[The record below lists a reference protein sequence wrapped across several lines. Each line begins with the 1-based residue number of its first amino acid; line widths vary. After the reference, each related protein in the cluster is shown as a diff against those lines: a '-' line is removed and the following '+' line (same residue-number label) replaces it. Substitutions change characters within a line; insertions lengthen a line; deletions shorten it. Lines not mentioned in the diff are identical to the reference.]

1 MTLLGRSTS
10 VGQVSSIHEVKSQK
24 GELTMRRVTDQVIL
38 IIYGLILGCTIKIDA
53 SLVIALLLAISYLAM
68 MTLADAKSL
77 WRPLL
82 FTGLFYG
89 FSIIY
94 PLCLL
99 FSPLIA
105 YHLISRQ
112 NKLMLG
118 ISLLL
123 IIDLSFQ
130 SDVISLFPTGT
141 FLAFGLMIA
150 GYAVT
155 QTRQID
161 KLASS
166 LQKTRDDSTELT
178 LLLQDKNRSLR
189 DKQDYEIYAATLKE
203 RNRIAREIHDNVGHL
218 LSRAILITGAMK
230 MTNQISG
237 LQEPFESL
245 DSSLGEAMDSIR
257 KSVHDLH
264 DDAVDLEKAL
274 EEIIADF
281 SFCSVDFSYHLSKTI
296 AREVKYNVI
305 AIVKEALNN
314 VMKHSNAKLVQ
325 LTVSESE
332 DLYQVMIEDNGTTI
346 SPNTPT
352 NPLNIETRGIGLINM
367 TERVKKL
374 HGTIIFYSQN
384 GFRIYIKLPKH

>member
-10 VGQVSSIHEVKSQK
+10 VGQVSSIHEVNAQK
-24 GELTMRRVTDQVIL
+24 GGTTMRRVTNQVIL

-94 PLCLL
+94 ALCLL

-237 LQEPFESL
+237 LQEPFDSL

-281 SFCSVDFSYHLSKTI
+281 SFCPVDFSYHLSKTI

-314 VMKHSNAKLVQ
+314 VMKHSNANLVQ

-374 HGTIIFYSQN
+374 HGTITFYSQN

>member
-161 KLASS
+161 KLTSS

-314 VMKHSNAKLVQ
+314 VMKHSNANLVQ

-352 NPLNIETRGIGLINM
+352 NPLNIETSGIGLINM

-374 HGTIIFYSQN
+374 HGTITFYSQN

>member
-10 VGQVSSIHEVKSQK
+10 VGQVSSIHEVNAQK
-24 GELTMRRVTDQVIL
+24 GGTTMRRVTNQVIL

-161 KLASS
+161 KLTSS

-314 VMKHSNAKLVQ
+314 VMKHSNANLVQ

-374 HGTIIFYSQN
+374 HGTITFYSQN

>member
-77 WRPLL
+77 WRPIL
-82 FTGLFYG
+82 FTGLFFA

-314 VMKHSNAKLVQ
+314 VMKHSNANLVQ

-374 HGTIIFYSQN
+374 HGTITFYSQN

>member
-10 VGQVSSIHEVKSQK
+10 VGQVSSIHEVNAQK
-24 GELTMRRVTDQVIL
+24 GGTTMRRVTDQVIL

-237 LQEPFESL
+237 LQEPFDSL

-314 VMKHSNAKLVQ
+314 VMKHSNANLVQ

-374 HGTIIFYSQN
+374 HGTITFYSQN

>member
-161 KLASS
+161 KLTSS

-314 VMKHSNAKLVQ
+314 VMKHSNANLVQ

-374 HGTIIFYSQN
+374 HGTITFYSQN

>member
-161 KLASS
+161 KLTSS

-281 SFCSVDFSYHLSKTI
+281 SFCSVDFSYYLSKTI

-314 VMKHSNAKLVQ
+314 VMKHSNANLVQ

-352 NPLNIETRGIGLINM
+352 NPLNIETRGIGLINI

-374 HGTIIFYSQN
+374 HGTITFYSQN

>member
-10 VGQVSSIHEVKSQK
+10 VGQVSSIHEVNAQK
-24 GELTMRRVTDQVIL
+24 GGTTMRRVTNQVIL

-123 IIDLSFQ
+123 IIDLSLQ

-237 LQEPFESL
+237 LQEPFDSL

-314 VMKHSNAKLVQ
+314 VMKHSNANLVQ

-374 HGTIIFYSQN
+374 HGTITFYSQN

>member
-10 VGQVSSIHEVKSQK
+10 VGQVSSIHEVNAQK
-24 GELTMRRVTDQVIL
+24 GGTTMRRVTNQVIL

-161 KLASS
+161 KLTSS

-314 VMKHSNAKLVQ
+314 VLKHSNANLVQ

-374 HGTIIFYSQN
+374 HGTITFYSQN
-384 GFRIYIKLPKH
+384 GFRIYIKLTKH

>member
-10 VGQVSSIHEVKSQK
+10 VGQVSSIHEVNAQK
-24 GELTMRRVTDQVIL
+24 GGTTMRRVTNQVIL

-314 VMKHSNAKLVQ
+314 VMKHSNANLVQ

-374 HGTIIFYSQN
+374 HGTITFYSQN

>member
-77 WRPLL
+77 WRPLI
-82 FTGLFYG
+82 FMGLFYG

-161 KLASS
+161 KLTSS

-314 VMKHSNAKLVQ
+314 VMKHSNANLVQ

-374 HGTIIFYSQN
+374 HGTITFYSQN
-384 GFRIYIKLPKH
+384 GFRIYIKLTNH

>member
-1 MTLLGRSTS
+1 
-10 VGQVSSIHEVKSQK
+10 
-24 GELTMRRVTDQVIL
+24 MRRVIDQVIL

-53 SLVIALLLAISYLAM
+53 SLVIAMLLASCYFAL
-68 MTLADAKSL
+68 MTRTASNDL
-77 WRPLL
+77 WRHLI
-82 FTGLFYG
+82 FTGLF
-89 FSIIY
+89 FAFACFY

-99 FSPLIA
+99 FSPLVI
-105 YHLISRQ
+105 YHVISEQ
-112 NKLMLG
+112 NKVMLG
-118 ISLLL
+118 ASLCL
-123 IIDLSFQ
+123 ILTFTLQ
-130 SDVISLFPTGT
+130 SDSIPLFPVGT
-141 FLAFGLMIA
+141 LLAFGMLIA
-150 GYAVT
+150 VYANN
-155 QTRQID
+155 QTRRID
-161 KLASS
+161 TLATS

-230 MTNQISG
+230 MTTQNSS
-237 LQEPFESL
+237 LREPLESL
-245 DSSLGEAMDSIR
+245 DTSLGEAMDSIR

-281 SFCSVDFSYHLSKTI
+281 RFCPVDFSYQMSKTI
-296 AREVKYNVI
+296 PREIKYNVI

-314 VMKHSNAKLVQ
+314 VIKHSNAKLVR
-325 LTVSESE
+325 LSVSESQA
-332 DLYQVMIEDNGTTI
+332 LYQVIIEDNGTMIT
-346 SPNTPT
+346 PGTPT

-374 HGTIIFYSQN
+374 QGTITFYIQN
-384 GFRIYIKLPKH
+384 GFRIYIKIPKH

>member
-1 MTLLGRSTS
+1 MTLLGRSIS

-161 KLASS
+161 KLTSS

-314 VMKHSNAKLVQ
+314 VMKHSNANLVQ

-374 HGTIIFYSQN
+374 HGTITFYSQN

>member
-1 MTLLGRSTS
+1 MTLLGRSIS

-89 FSIIY
+89 FSIIF

-161 KLASS
+161 KLTSS

-314 VMKHSNAKLVQ
+314 VMKHSNANLVQ

-332 DLYQVMIEDNGTTI
+332 GLYQVMIEDNGTTI

-374 HGTIIFYSQN
+374 HGTITFYSQN

>member
-281 SFCSVDFSYHLSKTI
+281 SFCSVDFSYYLSKTI

-314 VMKHSNAKLVQ
+314 VMKHSNANLVQ

-374 HGTIIFYSQN
+374 HGTITFYSQN

>member
-10 VGQVSSIHEVKSQK
+10 VGQVSSIHEVNAQK
-24 GELTMRRVTDQVIL
+24 GGITMRRVTNQVIL

-77 WRPLL
+77 WRPILL
-82 FTGLFYG
+82 TGLFFT

-99 FSPLIA
+99 FSPLII

-118 ISLLL
+118 ISLLV
-123 IIDLSFQ
+123 IFYLSLQ
-130 SDVISLFPTGT
+130 SDVIPLFPTGT
-141 FLAFGLMIA
+141 FLVFGFMIA

-230 MTNQISG
+230 MTNQISS

-281 SFCSVDFSYHLSKTI
+281 SFCPVDFSYHLSKTI

-374 HGTIIFYSQN
+374 HGTITFYSQN
-384 GFRIYIKLPKH
+384 GFRIYIKMPKH

>member
-10 VGQVSSIHEVKSQK
+10 VGQVSSIHEVNAQK
-24 GELTMRRVTDQVIL
+24 GGTTMRRVTNQVIL

-237 LQEPFESL
+237 LQEPFDSL

-314 VMKHSNAKLVQ
+314 VMKHSNANLVQ

-374 HGTIIFYSQN
+374 HGTITFYSQN

>member
-230 MTNQISG
+230 MTNQISS

>member
-77 WRPLL
+77 WRPIL
-82 FTGLFYG
+82 FTGLFFG

-314 VMKHSNAKLVQ
+314 VMKHSNANLVQ

-374 HGTIIFYSQN
+374 HGTITFYSQN

>member
-118 ISLLL
+118 ISLLF

-161 KLASS
+161 KLTSS

-314 VMKHSNAKLVQ
+314 VMKHSNANLVQ

-374 HGTIIFYSQN
+374 HGTITFYSQN

>member
-123 IIDLSFQ
+123 IIDLSLQ

-150 GYAVT
+150 GYAIT

-161 KLASS
+161 KLTSS

-314 VMKHSNAKLVQ
+314 VMKHSNANLVQ

-352 NPLNIETRGIGLINM
+352 NPLNIETRGIGLINI

-374 HGTIIFYSQN
+374 HGTITFYSQN

>member
-10 VGQVSSIHEVKSQK
+10 VGQVSSIHEVNAQK
-24 GELTMRRVTDQVIL
+24 GGTTMRRVTDQVIL

-123 IIDLSFQ
+123 IIDLSLQ

-237 LQEPFESL
+237 LQEPFDSL

-314 VMKHSNAKLVQ
+314 VMKHSNANLVQ

-374 HGTIIFYSQN
+374 HGTITFYSQN

>member
-161 KLASS
+161 KLTSS

-314 VMKHSNAKLVQ
+314 VLKHSNANLVQ

-374 HGTIIFYSQN
+374 HGTITFYSQN

>member
-82 FTGLFYG
+82 FMGLFYG

-161 KLASS
+161 KLTSS

-314 VMKHSNAKLVQ
+314 VMKHSNANLVQ

-374 HGTIIFYSQN
+374 HGTITFYSQN
-384 GFRIYIKLPKH
+384 GFRIYIKLTKH

>member
-1 MTLLGRSTS
+1 MTLLGRSIS

-89 FSIIY
+89 FSIIF

-161 KLASS
+161 KLTSS

-203 RNRIAREIHDNVGHL
+203 RNRISREIHDNVGHL

-314 VMKHSNAKLVQ
+314 VMKHSNANLVQ

-332 DLYQVMIEDNGTTI
+332 DLYQLMIEDNGTTI

-374 HGTIIFYSQN
+374 HGTITFYSQN

>member
-118 ISLLL
+118 ISLLF

-161 KLASS
+161 KLTSS

-230 MTNQISG
+230 MTNQISS

-314 VMKHSNAKLVQ
+314 VMKHSNANLVQ

-374 HGTIIFYSQN
+374 HGTITFYSQN

>member
-77 WRPLL
+77 WRPIL
-82 FTGLFYG
+82 FTGLFFA

-237 LQEPFESL
+237 LQEPFDSL

-314 VMKHSNAKLVQ
+314 VMKHSNANLVQ

-374 HGTIIFYSQN
+374 HGTITFYSQN

>member
-161 KLASS
+161 KLTSS

-314 VMKHSNAKLVQ
+314 VMKHSNANLVQ

-352 NPLNIETRGIGLINM
+352 NTLNIETRGIGLINM

-374 HGTIIFYSQN
+374 HGTITFYSQN

>member
-1 MTLLGRSTS
+1 
-10 VGQVSSIHEVKSQK
+10 
-24 GELTMRRVTDQVIL
+24 
-38 IIYGLILGCTIKIDA
+38 
-53 SLVIALLLAISYLAM
+53 
-68 MTLADAKSL
+68 
-77 WRPLL
+77 
-82 FTGLFYG
+82 
-89 FSIIY
+89 
-94 PLCLL
+94 
-99 FSPLIA
+99 
-105 YHLISRQ
+105 
-112 NKLMLG
+112 
-118 ISLLL
+118 
-123 IIDLSFQ
+123 
-130 SDVISLFPTGT
+130 
-141 FLAFGLMIA
+141 
-150 GYAVT
+150 
-155 QTRQID
+155 
-161 KLASS
+161 
-166 LQKTRDDSTELT
+166 
-178 LLLQDKNRSLR
+178 
-189 DKQDYEIYAATLKE
+189 
-203 RNRIAREIHDNVGHL
+203 
-218 LSRAILITGAMK
+218 

-314 VMKHSNAKLVQ
+314 VMKHSNANLVQ

-374 HGTIIFYSQN
+374 HGTITFYSQN

>member
-10 VGQVSSIHEVKSQK
+10 VGQVSSIHEVNAQK
-24 GELTMRRVTDQVIL
+24 GGTTMRRVTNQVIL

-118 ISLLL
+118 ISLLF

-161 KLASS
+161 KLTSS

-314 VMKHSNAKLVQ
+314 VMKHSNANLVQ

-374 HGTIIFYSQN
+374 HGTITFYSQN

>member
-10 VGQVSSIHEVKSQK
+10 VGQVSSIHEVNAQK
-24 GELTMRRVTDQVIL
+24 GGTTMRRVTNQVIL

-99 FSPLIA
+99 FSPLII

-118 ISLLL
+118 ISLLV
-123 IIDLSFQ
+123 IFYLSLQ

-237 LQEPFESL
+237 LQEPFDSL

-374 HGTIIFYSQN
+374 HGTITFYSQN

>member
-161 KLASS
+161 KLTSS

-245 DSSLGEAMDSIR
+245 DSSLGEAMDSSR

-314 VMKHSNAKLVQ
+314 VMKHSNANLVQ

-374 HGTIIFYSQN
+374 HGTITFYSQN

>member
-82 FTGLFYG
+82 FMGLFYG

-161 KLASS
+161 KLTSS

-314 VMKHSNAKLVQ
+314 VLKHSNANLVQ

-374 HGTIIFYSQN
+374 HGTITFYSQN
-384 GFRIYIKLPKH
+384 GFRIYIKLTKH

>member
-1 MTLLGRSTS
+1 
-10 VGQVSSIHEVKSQK
+10 
-24 GELTMRRVTDQVIL
+24 MRRVTNQVIL

-237 LQEPFESL
+237 LQEPFDSL

-281 SFCSVDFSYHLSKTI
+281 SFCPVDFSYHLSKTI

-314 VMKHSNAKLVQ
+314 VMKHSNANLVQ

-374 HGTIIFYSQN
+374 HGTITFYSQN

>member
-1 MTLLGRSTS
+1 
-10 VGQVSSIHEVKSQK
+10 
-24 GELTMRRVTDQVIL
+24 MRRVTDQVIL

-77 WRPLL
+77 WRPIL
-82 FTGLFYG
+82 FTGLFFA

-237 LQEPFESL
+237 LQEPFDSL

-314 VMKHSNAKLVQ
+314 VMKHSNANLVQ

-374 HGTIIFYSQN
+374 HGTITFYSQN

>member
-161 KLASS
+161 KLTSS

-281 SFCSVDFSYHLSKTI
+281 SFCSVDFSYYLSKTI

-314 VMKHSNAKLVQ
+314 VMKHSNANLVQ

-367 TERVKKL
+367 TERVKKITRHDYFL
-374 HGTIIFYSQN
+374 
-384 GFRIYIKLPKH
+384 